1 MASTLTQRCLAFDAP
16 AQKHSRTSVA
26 AAASMQ
32 PHLGAAQARVLETI
46 REHGPLTDNEGI
58 AITRMF
64 NGYRARRIELFK
76 AGLIREA
83 GTKINQESGQEAV
96 LWTTT

>member
-1 MASTLTQRCLAFDAP
+1 MLLHRSTAGLRLP
-16 AQKHSRTSVA
+16 
-26 AAASMQ
+26 Q
-32 PHLGAAQARVLETI
+32 PPLGAAQARVLETI